1 MIDYKGFRALAT
13 AVLPINPQTGMALGF
28 DVDGRLFSLDKKL
41 KQELLYVAD
50 VLNLE
55 ETKTRVKRSNI
66 DMSSAILEEV
76 KVEVDIQLFESLPL
90 SNFIKVYEQS
100 EAFVPKLTTLSHS

>member
-1 MIDYKGFRALAT
+1 M
-13 AVLPINPQTGMALGF
+13 
-28 DVDGRLFSLDKKL
+28 
-41 KQELLYVAD
+41 AD

-66 DMSSAILEEV
+66 DMSSVILEEV

-100 EAFVPKLTTLSHS
+100 EAFVPKLMTLSHSQLKRHHKNLIKNCYIEQLFYLLKT